1 MTKAKSVVT
10 GMAVALVLVL
20 SIGVPV
26 LAASTSRD
34 FTYGGMTVHCVLNA
48 NFGTSPNGYAKTYVD
63 GASNPYLLRS
73 YIFGY
78 DSNGLAIKS
87 ANNLEFNYAQTNTI
101 YCNAVKF
108 MSQHE
113 VVNSNAA
120 VLEYDRLTLEK

>member
-1 MTKAKSVVT
+1 MTKAKRVVT
-10 GMAVALVLVL
+10 GMAIALILIL

-26 LAASTSRD
+26 MAANTSRD

-48 NFGTSPNGYAKTYVD
+48 NFGTSPSGYAKTYVD

-78 DSNGLAIKS
+78 NSSGMAIKS

-101 YCNAVKF
+101 ECNAVKF

-120 VLEYDRLTLEK
+120 VLKYDRLNLAK